1 MNVNVTLNCKCCSR
15 LDDYKNT
22 LYEGV
27 GNVVELSKYSDKNI
41 KAHLVSTDRVVWAV
55 SSGHPILVDSCR
67 GSEHIVEMDLSSRY
81 VVVGEEMRRSKFYP
95 TIKRLF
101 ERKIYTLTEV
111 ERPDLDAV
119 KSKLVK
125 SYYSNDGKLRDSTFE
140 HNLSPINMAE
150 AGIGFVGDWF
160 VYCHYCRYRHNGCYL
175 RHHDPLMP
183 LSVWSGCQ
191 SSPEIMHQ
199 KLFKRPPCIE
209 FKKYHYPVLMTESG
223 EDVTGA
229 TYRMI
234 IPGAVGGHTKTGCSS
249 SVLVTEKNYELPVLD
264 LDSQEI
270 KHEVELANIERL
282 KQRIRFMARR
292 SKFGLSCFTEK
303 VQQVIYRVHFKPLFV
318 QLTLETDRFIRLLNQ
333 FQVQVADEE
342 DKEDIKEKKEGITM
356 SLRETGIE
364 KEVDEF
370 VKVITDYEMI
380 STFPKVIKHCADS
393 ESVERSKAIDRAI
406 VEEELAKLDGIYSS
420 QYFLDNFFNGSV
432 CSADFNDFF
441 YNYQRYFWN
450 KSDSSQVIVDMND
463 ARTELLKSINAV
475 HIKVKELLSIYLK
488 AGKGG
493 WGQVFDFS

>member
-1 MNVNVTLNCKCCSR
+1 MNVNVTLNCKCCSQ

-41 KAHLVSTDRVVWAV
+41 KAHLVSTGRVVWAV
-55 SSGHPILVDSCR
+55 SSGHPILVDSCK
-67 GSEHIVEMDLSSRY
+67 GGEHIVEMDLSSRY
-81 VVVGEEMRRSKFYP
+81 VVVGEEMRRKKFYP

-150 AGIGFVGDWF
+150 AGIGFLGGGF
-160 VYCHYCRYRHNGCYL
+160 VYCHYCHYYYHN
-175 RHHDPLMP
+175 PFMP
-183 LSVWSGCQ
+183 LSVGCGCQ

-199 KLFKRPPCIE
+199 KLFKGPPCIE
-209 FKKYHYPVLMTESG
+209 FRKYHYPVLTTESG

-292 SKFGLSCFTEK
+292 GKFRLSYFTEK

-318 QLTLETDRFIRLLNQ
+318 QLKLETDRFIRLLNQ

-342 DKEDIKEKKEGITM
+342 DKEDIKEKKEGIAM
-356 SLRETGIE
+356 SLREAGIE
-364 KEVDEF
+364 KEVDKF
-370 VKVITDYEMI
+370 VKAIADYEMI
-380 STFPKVIKHCADS
+380 STFSKVIKRCADR
-393 ESVERSKAIDRAI
+393 ENVERSNAIDRAV
-406 VEEELAKLDGIYSS
+406 VEEELAKLDEIYSN
-420 QYFLDNFFNGSV
+420 QYFLNNFFNSSV
-432 CSADFNDFF
+432 CSADFNDLFCD
-441 YNYQRYFWN
+441 YQHYFWT

-475 HIKVKELLSIYLK
+475 HTKVKELLSIYLK
-488 AGKGG
+488 AGKGD